1 MNDQAEI
8 ERLRDRQLDAATGAT
23 QRLMI
28 RCMVALSLSLVVLGE
43 VLTIVRHE
51 PARTEHGLLETL
63 RDLPRGDALMLLGV
77 LVGIATPIARA
88 LLLAR
93 WFARRGERA
102 MVIVSVVLVAII
114 LSGLLLRH

>member
-1 MNDQAEI
+1 MNDPAEV
-8 ERLRDRQLDAATGAT
+8 ERLRTAQLDMATGLR
-23 QRLMI
+23 QRWLI
-28 RCMVALSLSLVVLGE
+28 RCMVGTSLALVTLGE
-43 VLTIVRHE
+43 AVSLARHE
-51 PARTEHGLLETL
+51 APRTDHRVLDTL
-63 RDLPRGDALMLLGV
+63 RDLPSGESMMMLGL